1 MSIAKGCCFIKY
13 EVIQYFTI
21 TFTIKLIYYIYNVCN
36 IYILYISNISISIP
50 ISIYLTII
58 YIYIHIQYIHIMY
71 KVQLQRVF
79 KWFSENQMKGSTQLS
94 HVNEQIK
101 LPKFM

>member
-1 MSIAKGCCFIKY
+1 M
-13 EVIQYFTI
+13 
-21 TFTIKLIYYIYNVCN
+21 
-36 IYILYISNISISIP
+36 
-50 ISIYLTII
+50 

-94 HVNEQIK
+94 HVNEKIN
-101 LPKFM
+101 LRKFM